1 MMDLYDHLHRHN
13 GDLSQDEQIQRLEQF
28 VRFEL
33 EHCFAED
40 ARTAR
45 LLWLLG
51 DMYFDRC
58 LRHRNRNQMQ
68 LMQAARRD
76 AIDAYERAL
85 GILSRTGAASLAIR
99 YKLRQNILA
108 CYLNTSRQRGVW
120 TGDED
125 TLRYL
130 RESEFLGRTQE
141 LLEDEPFQWNI
152 ARNGLRFA
160 SLLQQEAEV
169 VYFFT

>member
-1 MMDLYDHLHRHN
+1 KELETPLTTTFNKIHRLKRLWTWEEFVAQYAQGPDIKTLKANYKNPHHQPNKNTVEVINALHEREFPNPFPAPVEGMMDLYDHLHRHN
-13 GDLSQDEQIQRLEQF
+13 GDLTQDEQIQRLEQF

-85 GILSRTGAASLAIR
+85 GILSRTGAASL
-99 YKLRQNILA
+99 
-108 CYLNTSRQRGVW
+108 
-120 TGDED
+120 
-125 TLRYL
+125 
-130 RESEFLGRTQE
+130 
-141 LLEDEPFQWNI
+141 
-152 ARNGLRFA
+152 
-160 SLLQQEAEV
+160 
-169 VYFFT
+169 